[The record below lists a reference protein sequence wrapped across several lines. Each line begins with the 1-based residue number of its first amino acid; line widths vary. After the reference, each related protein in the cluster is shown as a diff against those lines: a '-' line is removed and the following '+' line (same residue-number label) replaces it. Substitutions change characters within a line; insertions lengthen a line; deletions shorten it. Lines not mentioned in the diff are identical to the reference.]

1 MKRQITKSAFSPPET
16 AAWMTTYADLVT
28 LLLCFFVLLYSF
40 SALDVE
46 RFRKFVASFQGQGI
60 LTGGTVPVTQDPS
73 SSHVV
78 EGDSAD
84 ADGPFWS
91 DSGRMLIHVQEFLQ
105 DNGIEGDVRAYE
117 EQGGVLIELKDHLL
131 FDSARA
137 DIRSDGRLLLDK
149 LAQLLNEM
157 PNSVAVEGHTDN
169 IPIRTTEF
177 PTNWE
182 LSGARAAR
190 VVRYFIEVKNMDAR
204 RFAATGFGEFHPLA
218 SNSTAFGRSQ
228 NRRVVFF
235 IKEF

>member
-1 MKRQITKSAFSPPET
+1 MRRQTTRSEPAP
-16 AAWMTTYADLVT
+16 AASWLTTYSDLVT

-46 RFRKFVASFQGQGI
+46 KFRKFVASFQGQGI

-73 SSHVV
+73 SNPVV
-78 EGDSAD
+78 EGETAD
-84 ADGPFWS
+84 TEGPFWS

-105 DNGIEGDVRAYE
+105 DNGIEGVVRAYQ
-117 EQGGVLIELKDHLL
+117 EQGGVMVELKDHLL

-137 DIRSDGRLLLDK
+137 DIRQDGRALLDK
-149 LAQLLNEM
+149 LSVLMNDM
-157 PNSVAVEGHTDN
+157 PNSVSIEGHTDN

-190 VVRYFIEVKNMDAR
+190 VVRYFVEIRGMDAR
-204 RFAATGFGEFHPLA
+204 RFAATGFGEFHPMA
-218 SNSTAFGRSQ
+218 SNSTAFGRAQ